1 MQIFS
6 MDHGIKRVFTASSYK
21 DIIDELDRVENTESV
36 LYDAENY
43 DTIEILDL
51 ILYTQNWIDKEFKQ
65 YLIEDLRQLV
75 MENHRLN
82 ELLDKYYIE
91 YGELEND

>member
-6 MDHGIKRVFTASSYK
+6 MDHGIKRVFTASSNK
-21 DIIDELDRVENTESV
+21 DVIYELDRVKNTESI

-43 DTIEILDL
+43 DTIEFLDL
-51 ILYTQNWIDKEFKQ
+51 ILFTQNWIDKEFEH
-65 YLIEDLRQLV
+65 YLMEDLRRIV

>member
-1 MQIFS
+1 ME
-6 MDHGIKRVFTASSYK
+6 HGIKRAFTSSRYK
-21 DIIDELDRVENTESV
+21 NIIYEFERVEKTEGV

-51 ILYTQNWIDKEFKQ
+51 ILYNQNWIDKEFKQ
-65 YLIEDLRQLV
+65 NLIEDLRQIV

-82 ELLDKYYIE
+82 ELLYKYYIE